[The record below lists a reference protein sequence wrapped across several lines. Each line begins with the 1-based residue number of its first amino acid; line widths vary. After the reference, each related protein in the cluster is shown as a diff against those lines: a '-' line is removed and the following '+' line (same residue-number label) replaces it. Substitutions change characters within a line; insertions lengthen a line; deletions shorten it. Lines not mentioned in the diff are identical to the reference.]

1 MWDDVMENN
10 HTAMRMS

>member
-1 MWDDVMENN
+1 MWDDVIENN